1 MNFFEKAQWQ
11 SERKPNAFLLADQRM
26 LLTRV
31 YEIMHAL
38 RFILGSHPRVK
49 SQVKEDDGP
58 EIDEILIY

>member
-1 MNFFEKAQWQ
+1 
-11 SERKPNAFLLADQRM
+11 M

-31 YEIMHAL
+31 YEMMHAL

-49 SQVKEDDGP
+49 SHVKDDDGP